1 MDVRVGPWRRLNAKE
16 SMLLNWGVGE
26 DSWEPHGLLG
36 DPISQS
42 ILMQI
47 NPEYSLERLM
57 LKLQYFGHLMQ
68 RTDSLEKNLMMG
80 KTEGRRRRGRQR
92 VSWLDG
98 ITDSMDM
105 SLSKLQELV
114 MDREAWR
121 AAVRGVATGQTWSDW
136 TDWQG
141 QWQELVQESD
151 HWVKNENHTLVSAAL
166 RVPKARRKCS
176 SAQRKKGVAFNGT
189 TTLRADFPRIRK
201 LEDNGLASVKCW
213 KTNNHQPGILYPTK
227 TLFESESKI
236 ETFRA
241 NGNETTHHP
250 HTGTK
255 KKYSG
260 SALGKRKVVSDGNIK
275 NK

>member
-1 MDVRVGPWRRLNAKE
+1 
-16 SMLLNWGVGE
+16 ML
-26 DSWEPHGLLG
+26 
-36 DPISQS
+36 
-42 ILMQI
+42 
-47 NPEYSLERLM
+47 
-57 LKLQYFGHLMQ
+57 
-68 RTDSLEKNLMMG
+68 G
-80 KTEGRRRRGRQR
+80 KTESKRRGQQR
-92 VSWLDG
+92 MSWLDG

-105 SLSKLQELV
+105 SLSKLRTLV

-121 AAVRGVATGQTWSDW
+121 AAVHGVATGQTRSDW

-166 RVPKARRKCS
+166 QVPKARRKCS

-250 HTGTK
+250 QTWTK
-255 KKYSG
+255 KIWRQFFGKKKSSLWQKYKKQVKTNNEVTVRVNTNST
-260 SALGKRKVVSDGNIK
+260 KQWC
-275 NK
+275 